1 MDKEMR
7 QKFWDTLCS
16 FEGKE
21 PASDMKKLSETIK
34 YPKFLYRYRAVSN
47 NTIVALQENK
57 VYFSSA
63 DSYDDPFD
71 TYLRID
77 WNKIKSMIASLN
89 IKSEDA
95 YERFIIPLKNHNILT
110 GLDDQELKKKFEKLS
125 EEDLLC
131 YIVDVLSKYI
141 RPMMQKNSHSICF
154 SQDYNN
160 ENLWLKYANNHKG
173 FCLVFD
179 MEDNDSWL
187 CARENKCKNCII
199 TNSTKTLYPIY
210 YSDEKYDATNYAIK
224 QLIFSG
230 IINIFKDKEL
240 AQKFVDE
247 NPEIWEREKVSL
259 IKHKCHEYDKE
270 WRMILGNT
278 PNERALLKW
287 RPYGVVLGLRIS
299 VIDEKLVIAA
309 AQRAGIKHFFRSCIN
324 LLDNLDVREMTEME
338 INKILED

>member
-1 MDKEMR
+1 MDKEKR
-7 QKFWDTLCS
+7 QIFWDTLCS
-16 FEGKE
+16 LSGKDISTE
-21 PASDMKKLSETIK
+21 MKKLSETIK

-95 YERFIIPLKNHNILT
+95 YERFILPLKNHNILT

-210 YSDEKYDATNYAIK
+210 YSDEKYDAT
-224 QLIFSG
+224 
-230 IINIFKDKEL
+230 
-240 AQKFVDE
+240 KFF
-247 NPEIWEREKVSL
+247 
-259 IKHKCHEYDKE
+259 
-270 WRMILGNT
+270 
-278 PNERALLKW
+278 
-287 RPYGVVLGLRIS
+287 
-299 VIDEKLVIAA
+299 LV
-309 AQRAGIKHFFRSCIN
+309 RVF
-324 LLDNLDVREMTEME
+324 
-338 INKILED
+338 

>member
-21 PASDMKKLSETIK
+21 PASDMKKLFETIK

-95 YERFIIPLKNHNILT
+95 YERFILPLKNHNILT

-299 VIDEKLVIAA
+299 DIDKKLVIAA

-338 INKILED
+338 INEILED